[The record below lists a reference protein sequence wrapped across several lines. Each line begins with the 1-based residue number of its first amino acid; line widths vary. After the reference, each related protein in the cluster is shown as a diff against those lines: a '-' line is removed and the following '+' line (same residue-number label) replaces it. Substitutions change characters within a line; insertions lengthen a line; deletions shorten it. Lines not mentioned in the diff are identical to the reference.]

1 MQYWLNSRKISVSC
15 IKKCVNMSTAEV
27 DNIIMKALTWYNSHV
42 LKSYHLYTLLIK
54 NTVLSFAIVCWIFN
68 RFIQLHWEVC
78 LTILILNRKLLPS
91 LSLCGGAIFDRAWL
105 LFVQRYCFLSKSI
118 LFTRKKL
125 KYIVSYINMFWCL
138 INNKWF
144 VAKIALKIPFA
155 HRFVIKLDLHPFLF
169 YTCLPVTRV
178 IQGLNGQ
185 DRSETGRLP
194 DFALHLYLR
203 MFSSLC
209 AH

>member
-1 MQYWLNSRKISVSC
+1 MVQFACIEIISFIYII
-15 IKKCVNMSTAEV
+15 IK
-27 DNIIMKALTWYNSHV
+27 
-42 LKSYHLYTLLIK
+42 K

-68 RFIQLHWEVC
+68 RFIQLYWEVC
-78 LTILILNRKLLPS
+78 LTILIVNRKLLPS
-91 LSLCGGAIFDRAWL
+91 LSLSLCVV
-105 LFVQRYCFLSKSI
+105 VQFLIVHGFYLYNVIVLYRNRYCLQE
-118 LFTRKKL
+118 KKL

-155 HRFVIKLDLHPFLF
+155 HRFVIKLDLHLFLF

>member
-1 MQYWLNSRKISVSC
+1 MVKFAC
-15 IKKCVNMSTAEV
+15 IEIMSFIY
-27 DNIIMKALTWYNSHV
+27 IIN
-42 LKSYHLYTLLIK
+42 K
-54 NTVLSFAIVCWIFN
+54 NTVPSFANVCWIFN
-68 RFIQLHWEVC
+68 KFIQLYWVIC
-78 LTILILNRKLLPS
+78 LTILILNRNFYHLS

-105 LFVQRYCFLSKSI
+105 LFVQRYCFISKSI

-125 KYIVSYINMFWCL
+125 KYIVSYIYIYMFWCL

-155 HRFVIKLDLHPFLF
+155 HRFVIKLDLHLFLF

>member
-1 MQYWLNSRKISVSC
+1 M
-15 IKKCVNMSTAEV
+15 
-27 DNIIMKALTWYNSHV
+27 
-42 LKSYHLYTLLIK
+42 
-54 NTVLSFAIVCWIFN
+54 LSFAIVCWIFN
-68 RFIQLHWEVC
+68 RFIQLYWEVC

-91 LSLCGGAIFDRAWL
+91 LSLSVWWCNFWSCMAFICTTL
-105 LFVQRYCFLSKSI
+105 LFFIEIDIVYK
-118 LFTRKKL
+118 KKL

-155 HRFVIKLDLHPFLF
+155 HRFVIKLDLHLFLF